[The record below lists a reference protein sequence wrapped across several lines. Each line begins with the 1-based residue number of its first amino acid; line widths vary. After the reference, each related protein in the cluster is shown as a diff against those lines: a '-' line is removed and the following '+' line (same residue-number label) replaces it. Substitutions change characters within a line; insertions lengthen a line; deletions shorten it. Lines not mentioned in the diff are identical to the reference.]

1 MPYLLPPPSS
11 PTEAE
16 SLCSTLCA
24 LGLAD
29 FVVSEDTDV
38 TVYGAPLLRQVGTSQ
53 YVTKT
58 KRGDRQKGMNVLDP
72 VKVRKGLGMTR
83 AMFVDFCLLCGTD
96 FTERLK
102 GLGPMT
108 ALQLVK

>member
-1 MPYLLPPPSS
+1 LLPPPSS

-16 SLCSTLCA
+16 SLCSTLCR

-38 TVYGAPLLRQVGTSQ
+38 TVYGAPLLRQIGTAQ
-53 YVTKT
+53 HTVRTKT
-58 KRGDRQKGMNVLDP
+58 GDKQKGMNVLDP
-72 VKVRKGLGMTR
+72 VAVRKGLGMTQ

-108 ALQLVK
+108 ARGLIK